1 MEKKMNIYAKL
12 MKVRVEFH
20 RLNLKKSG
28 ENTYKDPKTNKTITR
43 FRYFEL
49 ADFLIEGTKLLE
61 QYGLCPAIAFDKEY
75 AILTL
80 FNCDNPDETIQ
91 FTSPMKYDERNNSE
105 IQSLGSSQTYLTR
118 YLYIQLLNIVESDGV
133 DSMDIIDRNGKTAN
147 NNDTITEDDV
157 DKLYKLGYKKGYLRG
172 TVDDQIKKK
181 YNKEIRELSKEEYEN
196 IQLGYEKCKDSKD
209 KK

>member
-20 RLNLKKSG
+20 KLGIKKSG
-28 ENTYKDPKTNKTITR
+28 FNNHLKFK
-43 FRYFEL
+43 YFEL
-49 ADFLIEGTKLLE
+49 DDFLVQATELLE
-61 QYGLCPAIAFDKEY
+61 RYSLCSVISFTDEQ

-80 FNCDNPDETIQ
+80 IDCDNPNDTIQ
-91 FTSPMKYDERNNSE
+91 FTSPMKYDKKSSSE
-105 IQSLGSSQTYLTR
+105 IQGLGSSQTYLSR
-118 YLYIQLLNIVESDGV
+118 YLYIQLLNIVETDT
-133 DSMDIIDRNGKTAN
+133 INAN
-147 NNDTITEDDV
+147 IGGITEDDV
-157 DKLYKLGYKKGYLRG
+157 ERLYKLGYKKGYLRG

-181 YNKEIRELSKEEYEN
+181 YNKAIRELSKEEYEN